1 MKYKSIL
8 ATTLMSAFLLSA
20 CANDGNHPAH
30 DMGERA
36 DRINQENSP
45 DYQKAR
51 QQAEEEDNSIHPAH
65 EMDEVEPV
73 ERQGN

>member
-1 MKYKSIL
+1 MKHKAIL
-8 ATTLMSAFLLSA
+8 AASIISVFLLSA
-20 CANDGNHPAH
+20 CGDAHNHPAH

-45 DYQKAR
+45 AYDGAR
-51 QQAEEEDNSIHPAH
+51 QHAEEEDNSIHPAH

-73 ERQGN
+73 ERRGN

>member
-8 ATTLMSAFLLSA
+8 VITLIPAFLLIA
-20 CANDGNHPAH
+20 CDNDSNHPAH

-36 DRINQENSP
+36 DSINQENSP
-45 DYQKAR
+45 DYAKAR
-51 QQAEEEDNSIHPAH
+51 QQAEEEGNSIHPAH